1 MRDEVRPL
9 GLAFAVWTVVLL
21 FSMPA
26 SPWEFDEPLFFQGLQ
41 RYDPVAHHPPPPGY
55 PVFMGAG
62 KVVRVVMPTDFA
74 ALRAISVAA
83 SALGFILLALAIRN
97 FSGDAYTGVAG
108 AAIFYF
114 SPAMLVHAALPISDP
129 GAVALLAAALYFASR
144 LSILDFGFW
153 ILDSVQSKIQNPESK
168 IGSAWFALFAAL
180 AVGWRVQL
188 AIFVVPFF
196 LISVLLM
203 KRWRDRG
210 IALAVFTLTC
220 LAWLIPLAASVGGME
235 ELVKFET
242 GQGRYLAAHDA
253 DQSRSGWTPS
263 MIALRFIAHPWGVKL
278 SSLPLLAFA
287 GVGLVAAAKGRRL
300 PIPFTL
306 AGAGYL
312 TFALLVMDPA
322 DGVRYAIPFSL
333 VTAFF
338 AATGVITLSRRF
350 AVPSYVFPML
360 FAAGSL
366 VYVSSIL
373 YQRSSAPSPPVRAVE
388 FALRTY
394 PKGAA
399 AVYELP
405 LWPHAMYYLRDF
417 DPRRLDDAMTRF
429 YDRPDVPMFVLADG
443 ASLEPGSTSFSWAPS
458 DAYSKLTRN
467 HYRVVSIIPVPPE
480 RRFRAVRGVYGAERE
495 VTGLAWRWLAPRA
508 EVKMPPA
515 AARVVTIELM
525 LPVESPIERNEIS
538 IFLDGTAVGTH
549 HVERGSVARIDI
561 PLAPG
566 SPVITFQAAR
576 SFVPAEVP
584 QSLSRD
590 ARRLSVKLLGLSTR
604 AVAAPSAP
612 PGA

>member
-9 GLAFAVWTVVLL
+9 GLAFAVWAAVLL

-55 PVFMGAG
+55 PVFMGVG
-62 KVVRVVMPTDFA
+62 NVVRAVAPTDFA

-83 SALGFILLALAIRN
+83 SLLGFILLALAIRN
-97 FSGDAYTGVAG
+97 FSGDAATGVAG

-114 SPAMLVHAALPISDP
+114 SPGMLVHAALPISDP
-129 GAVALLAAALYFASR
+129 GAVALLAAALYFGSR

-153 ILDSVQSKIQNPESK
+153 ILDSPQSKIQNPKSK
-168 IGSAWFALFAAL
+168 MDSAWFALFAAL
-180 AVGWRVQL
+180 AVGWRIQFT
-188 AIFVVPFF
+188 IFVVPLF
-196 LISVLLM
+196 LISVVLM

-210 IALAVFTLTC
+210 VALAVFTVTC
-220 LAWLIPLAASVGGME
+220 LVWLIPLAAAVGGLE

-253 DQSRSGWTPS
+253 DQSRGGWTPS

-278 SSLPLLAFA
+278 ASLPLLAFA
-287 GVGLVAAAKGRRL
+287 AAGFVAAAKRRRL
-300 PIPFTL
+300 PIAFAL
-306 AGAGYL
+306 AGAGYI

-333 VTAFF
+333 VTAFL
-338 AATGVITLSRRF
+338 AATGVVALSRRF
-350 AVPSYVFPML
+350 AVPAWVLPAL

-366 VYVSSIL
+366 TYVSSIL
-373 YQRSSAPSPPVRAVE
+373 YQRTTTPSPPVRAIE
-388 FALRTY
+388 FALKNY
-394 PKGAA
+394 PKGTA

-417 DPRRLDDAMTRF
+417 APRRLDDAMTRF
-429 YDRPDVPMFVLADG
+429 NDRSDVPMFILADG
-443 ASLEPGSTSFSWAPS
+443 ASLQPGSAIFSWEPS

-467 HYRVVSIIPVPPE
+467 HYRIASIIPVPPE

-495 VTGLAWRWLAPRA
+495 VTGLAWRWLAPLA
-508 EVKMPPA
+508 EVQLPRGGK
-515 AARVVTIELM
+515 RVVTLELM
-525 LPVESPIERNEIS
+525 LPVESPIERNEIA
-538 IFLDGTAVGTH
+538 IVIDGRDAGTH
-549 HVERGSVARIDI
+549 HVARGSTARIEL
-561 PLAPG
+561 PLPAG
-566 SPVITFQAAR
+566 SPVIAFRAAR

-584 QSLSRD
+584 ESLSRD
-590 ARRLSVKLLGLSTR
+590 ARRLSVKFLGLSTR
-604 AVAAPSAP
+604 AGAGPAAQ

>member
-1 MRDEVRPL
+1 MRPL
-9 GLAFAVWTVVLL
+9 GLAFAAWAVVLL

-62 KVVRVVMPTDFA
+62 KVVRAIAPTDFA
-74 ALRAISVAA
+74 ALRAISIAA
-83 SALGFILLALAIRN
+83 SLIGFILLALAIRN
-97 FSGDAYTGVAG
+97 FSGDVATGVAG

-114 SPAMLVHAALPISDP
+114 SPGMLVHAALPISDP
-129 GAVALLAAALYFASR
+129 GAVALLAAALYFGSR
-144 LSILDFGFW
+144 LSKMAPL
-153 ILDSVQSKIQNPESK
+153 
-168 IGSAWFALFAAL
+168 WFAFFAAL
-180 AVGWRVQL
+180 AVGWRIQFT
-188 AIFVVPFF
+188 IFVVPLF
-196 LISVLLM
+196 LICVILM

-210 IALAVFTLTC
+210 VALAVFTVTC
-220 LAWLIPLAASVGGME
+220 LLWLVPLAAAVGGLE

-287 GVGLVAAAKGRRL
+287 AAGFVVAAKRRRL
-300 PIPFTL
+300 PIAFTL
-306 AGAGYL
+306 AGAGYIA
-312 TFALLVMDPA
+312 FALFVMDPA

-338 AATGVITLSRRF
+338 AATGVVMLSRRF
-350 AVPSYVFPML
+350 AVPSYVLPAL

-373 YQRSSAPSPPVRAVE
+373 YQRSTTPSPPVRAIE
-388 FALRTY
+388 FALKNY
-394 PKGAA
+394 PKGTA

-417 DPRRLDDAMTRF
+417 DPRRLDDAMARF
-429 YDRPDVPMFVLADG
+429 YDRPDVPMFILADG
-443 ASLEPGSTSFSWAPS
+443 ASLQPGSAAFSWAPS

-467 HYRVVSIIPVPPE
+467 HYRVASIIPVPPE

-495 VTGLAWRWLAPRA
+495 VTGLAWRWLAPLA
-508 EVKMPPA
+508 EVQLPRA
-515 AARVVTIELM
+515 GARVVTIELM

-538 IFLDGTAVGTH
+538 ILIDGTAAGTH
-549 HVERGSVARIDI
+549 HVERGSAARID
-561 PLAPG
+561 LALPAG
-566 SPVITFQAAR
+566 SPVITFRAAR

-584 QSLSRD
+584 ESLSRD
-590 ARRLSVKLLGLSTR
+590 ARRLSVKLLSLSTR
-604 AVAAPSAP
+604 AAAAPSAP
-612 PGA
+612 PGG